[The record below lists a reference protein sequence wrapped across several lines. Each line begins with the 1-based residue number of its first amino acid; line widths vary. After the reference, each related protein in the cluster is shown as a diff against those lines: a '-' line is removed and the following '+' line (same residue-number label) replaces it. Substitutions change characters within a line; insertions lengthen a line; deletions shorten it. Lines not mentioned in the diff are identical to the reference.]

1 MNSCRRKIEKLVIPG
16 RREAANPEISRFRLW
31 SFHPELARNRHFVPS
46 GGRDFAAQAIS
57 PGKSRRNGLIA

>member
-16 RREAANPEISRFRLW
+16 RREAANPEISRFR
-31 SFHPELARNRHFVPS
+31 SFHPELAHNWHFVPS

-57 PGKSRRNGLIA
+57 PGKTRRNGLIA